1 MGKRDHKSDR
11 KKDHIDLAFL
21 SQLNKDQIDSRFY
34 YEPILNPHPDRLTYP
49 IEFLGKSLQLPIWV
63 SSMTGGTKWAK
74 KINRNLA
81 RACRDFGM
89 GMGLGSCRMIL
100 DSDEHFEDFNVRPVI
115 GDLLPLYGNI
125 GIAQIER
132 LLDSDETFKLQKLV
146 DRLRLDGIIIHVNP
160 LQEFLQ
166 PEGDRIT
173 RRPLDTISDILGKVD
188 FNIIVKEVGQ
198 GLGMNSLKALFQLP
212 LAAIDFGASGGTN
225 FTILELL
232 RGSKEKTPSLTPI
245 ARVGHSAEEMVFF
258 CNEIKNDLGPRIQCR
273 EIIVSGGVSHFLDGY
288 YLINRLNF
296 NCVYGQASPF
306 LHYARESYKSLSDY
320 VRMQAEG
327 LVLAKAYLR
336 LKGD

>member
-1 MGKRDHKSDR
+1 MGKKDRKPDR

-21 SQLNKDQIDSRFY
+21 SQLKKDQIDTRFY
-34 YEPILNPHPDRLTYP
+34 YEPILSPHPDSLAYP
-49 IEFLGKSLQLPIWV
+49 VKFLGKSLQLPIWV

-74 KINRNLA
+74 KINHNLA
-81 RACRDFGM
+81 RACCDFGM

-115 GDLLPLYGNI
+115 GDHLPLYGNI

-132 LLDSDETFKLQKLV
+132 LIDSEKTFKLQKLV

-173 RRPLDTISDILGKVD
+173 RRPLDTISDLLGRID

-232 RGSKEKTPSLTPI
+232 RGAKEKTPSLTPI
-245 ARVGHSAEEMVFF
+245 AQVGHSAEEMVSF
-258 CNEIKNDLGPRIQCR
+258 CNEIKSELGTRIQCH
-273 EIIVSGGVSHFLDGY
+273 EIIVSGGISHFLDGY
-288 YLINRLNF
+288 YLINKLKF
-296 NCVYGQASPF
+296 SCVYGQASRF
-306 LHYARESYKSLSDY
+306 LHYAKESYQSLADY
-320 VRMQAEG
+320 VKKQAEG
-327 LVLAKAYLR
+327 LVLSRSYLR
-336 LKGD
+336 LK